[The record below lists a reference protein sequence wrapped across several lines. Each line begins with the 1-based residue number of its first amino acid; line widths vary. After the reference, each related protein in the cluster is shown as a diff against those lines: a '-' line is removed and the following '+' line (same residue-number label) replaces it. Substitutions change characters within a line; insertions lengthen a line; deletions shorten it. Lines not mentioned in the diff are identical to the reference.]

1 LKKVKIFKKENYFY
15 FYFSLILVLSD
26 MNSII
31 RFDMNLK
38 KLFTTLNIE
47 KFEIVNFLLSL
58 LGEYDIQMDN
68 LILLNISNF
77 LKEIDYCKKH
87 SNQELFENIFS
98 YLASINFDFYKIL
111 IANSNDSSYF
121 DKIKNELTNF
131 ILIIN
136 ILSSLFSHSV
146 EKSFDIDMV
155 HKLSELIFSIFVKI
169 TDQKSV
175 KEKITENKS
184 NKNIQF
190 LSESYFTYL
199 KDFETITINSII
211 NILNI
216 LYFSKNTD
224 VDLIFSI
231 NNFIISNFENLS
243 HFITKKQQGD
253 LILVKNIIIYFQ
265 DLLRSIYNTKLE
277 YLPEN
282 TQQFFKSYSN
292 FIQEIIN
299 MEVYNKEIKT
309 FFFTEKTFEI
319 LKLLEEKY
327 YIANSQV
334 KNE

>member
-1 LKKVKIFKKENYFY
+1 
-15 FYFSLILVLSD
+15 
-26 MNSII
+26 MNSVI

-47 KFEIVNFLLSL
+47 KFEIVNFLISL

-77 LKEIDYCKKH
+77 LKEIDYCKKPL
-87 SNQELFENIFS
+87 NQELFENIFS

-111 IANSNDSSYF
+111 ISDSNDSSYF
-121 DKIKNELTNF
+121 DKIKKEVTNF

-190 LSESYFTYL
+190 LSESYFTFL

-243 HFITKKQQGD
+243 HFILKKQQGD
-253 LILVKNIIIYFQ
+253 LILLKNIIIYFQ

-282 TQQFFKSYSN
+282 TQGFIKSYNN

-299 MEVYNKEIKT
+299 MEIYSQEIKN